1 MSLNRFVHACRAGLT
16 VLYTGFCGVL
26 ALPAVAGEP
35 YCDVTETCQ
44 GTNDNCTP
52 ATGRLQID
60 VQPNG
65 KALVRFDDRA
75 PLESAVLDMNGQ
87 IILIFHNDAQEHQL
101 RISDTGRFN
110 YLIST
115 PDPEAAKGMDQVL
128 YRGQCVEG

>member
-1 MSLNRFVHACRAGLT
+1 MT
-16 VLYTGFCGVL
+16 VLYIGSLGL
-26 ALPAVAGEP
+26 LPGPAVAGEP

-44 GTNDNCTP
+44 GTSDNCAP
-52 ATGRLQID
+52 STGRLQID
-60 VQPNG
+60 VQPDG

-75 PLESAVLDMNGQ
+75 PLQSAVLDMNGQ
-87 IILIFHNDAQEHQL
+87 IILIFHNGSQEHQL
-101 RISDTGRFN
+101 RISDSGRFN